1 MDILDALG
9 IKAVG
14 LRRGVPVANFFTWL
28 FGAPRGGTKPILPII
43 GMCLFVFLSYG
54 SYTRVTPVVYLESKL
69 LEVITPVVAISH
81 HVINA
86 VEGTHKY
93 FQSQSLL
100 MKENAELK
108 LQNENVLR
116 DNIAFRHQAFLDKDM
131 RKNLGFVDTVE
142 DKSILQGAVFATIVN
157 TPGRGIPLLVSHSDE
172 VEVQED
178 SVAIGTHGIVGRLQ
192 TSGRSCSK
200 VVTILDSTF
209 SVPVQVH
216 GVQAIAKGQGSSFMI
231 LSHIQEGEHLI
242 QVGDP
247 VHTSGF
253 GGIYKK
259 ALPVGYVSAIE
270 NKVIYVTPYESL
282 SNIHTLILLPPVRAD
297 LG

>member
-28 FGAPRGGTKPILPII
+28 FGAPRCGTKPILPII

-54 SYTRVTPVVYLESKL
+54 SYARVAPVVYLESKL
-69 LEVITPVVAISH
+69 LEAITPVVAISH

-93 FQSQSLL
+93 FQNQSLL
-100 MKENAELK
+100 IKENAELK

-116 DNIAFRHQAFLDKDM
+116 DNIAFRHQAFLDNDM
-131 RKNLGFVDTVE
+131 RKNLGFIATG
-142 DKSILQGAVFATIVN
+142 DKFILQGAVSATVLN

-172 VEVQED
+172 IEVQED

-216 GVQAIAKGQGSSFMI
+216 GVQAIAKGQGSSVMI

-242 QVGDP
+242 QIGDP

-282 SNIHTLILLPPVRAD
+282 ANIHTLILIPPVRTD